1 MAFYKANDKYNAVL
15 SAGFTAGQTT
25 LSVSAVPANV
35 PTIVVVAKGTD
46 KEAVFSISGTTIN
59 SLTGVAWLKGYTGN
73 LDAQMPITCL
83 NNEEFVNQYS
93 AAVSTPE
100 SLVQILYGIDGGST
114 DAYAVALNVAPADYE
129 EGMLVAFKANT
140 TNTGVA
146 TLALNSLAAKTIK
159 KNGNVD
165 LQDGDIQSGQVCIVV
180 YDGTNF
186 QLAGLLPPFTSPK
199 ILVSFNDQN
208 GNEFLKIT
216 PLSDAVNQFEI
227 KNATTTNQPELFVSG
242 DDATIIPRFYG
253 KSGGIAVDG
262 IFDNGTQGGSYTVDW
277 KKGDFQKVTI
287 SSNIT
292 IAYSNARAGQRLT
305 LLLIENGTGGYTITL
320 PSGATYKYPFGVV
333 PPFVTTANAKNMIVV
348 AFDGTDYLT
357 QGACDFKAP

>member
-1 MAFYKANDKYNAVL
+1 MAFYKANDKYSAVL
-15 SAGFTAGQTT
+15 SSGFTAGQTT

-46 KEAVFSISGTTIN
+46 KEAIFTVTGKTIN

-73 LDAQMPITCL
+73 LDAQMPVACL
-83 NNEEFVNQYS
+83 NNEEFINQYS

-114 DAYAVALNVAPADYE
+114 DTYAVALNVAPTEYQ

-140 TNTGVA
+140 TNTGAA
-146 TLALNSLAAKTIK
+146 TLNLNSLGAKSIK
-159 KNGNVD
+159 KNGNVE
-165 LQDGDIQSGQVCIVV
+165 LQDGDIQSGQVCLVV

-199 ILVSFNDQN
+199 ILVSINDQN
-208 GNEFLKIT
+208 GNELLKVT
-216 PLSDAVNQFEI
+216 PIADAVNQFEL
-227 KNATTTNQPELFVSG
+227 KNSNANVQPELFVSG
-242 DDATIIPRFYG
+242 GDTTIIPRLYG
-253 KSGGIAVDG
+253 KNGGISVDG
-262 IFDNGTQGGSYTVDW
+262 LYDNGTQGGAYAIDW
-277 KKGDFQKVTI
+277 SKGDFQKVTI

-292 IAYSNARAGQRLT
+292 LSYSNARAGQRLT

-320 PSGATYKYPFGVV
+320 PSGATYKFPFGVV

-348 AFDGTDYLT
+348 AFDGTDYMT
-357 QGACDFKAP
+357 QGACDLKAP